1 MPSEHLHARMKA
13 RTLSHLGRI
22 ALLALTVCCGA
33 TWILWSQAPERV
45 EAFDAYLKDRYV
57 ASYVDRFQDVNK
69 RLAQKDESALDE
81 LEELIVDLEPVKKGD
96 RLESLK
102 RSALQRAISVYS
114 FTGNLER
121 ALHHADGVTVFDDR
135 DIHNSVR
142 RAALLAKMPGKL
154 EEAEAVL
161 EDLFLRFPATSFVS
175 DMQISALTGQGR
187 YAEAILAALRA
198 ESFGAMLVPTDAWEI
213 YVDLGEGFRN
223 DKKTTLRVREDVE
236 PGRFVASLHMPKS
249 VSELTRLR
257 IDMPPSAKLII
268 DEWTITFTAGE
279 TVTTLPVLERIESSN
294 QVVIEGDLVKT
305 IGGGDSFVALLVP
318 EELLEVPGVKL
329 RMEMRITRADL
340 QSIWRHAEDPDVLAE
355 VRAALIEA
363 SRPHELERINAR
375 ALEMQ

>member
-1 MPSEHLHARMKA
+1 MKA

-22 ALLALTVCCGA
+22 ALLALTVCCGV
-33 TWILWSQAPERV
+33 TWLLWTQAPERV
-45 EAFDAYLKDRYV
+45 HAFDAYLKDRYV
-57 ASYVDRFQDVNK
+57 ASYVDRFQDVNY
-69 RLAQKDESALDE
+69 RLAQKDKSALDD

-102 RSALQRAISVYS
+102 RSALQRAINVYS
-114 FTGNLER
+114 LTGNLER
-121 ALHHADGVTVFDDR
+121 ALHHADGVTVFDER
-135 DIHNSVR
+135 DIHHSVG

-175 DMQISALTGQGR
+175 DMQIGALTGQGR
-187 YAEAILAALRA
+187 YAQAILAALRA

-213 YVDLGEGFRN
+213 YVDLGEGFRD
-223 DKKTTLRVREDVE
+223 DKKTSLRVREGIE
-236 PGRFVASLHMPKS
+236 QGRFIASLHMPKS
-249 VSELTRLR
+249 VSGLTRLR
-257 IDMPPSAKLII
+257 IDMPPNAKLVI

-279 TVTTLPVLERIESSN
+279 TVTALPVLESLESSN
-294 QVVIEGDLVKT
+294 QVVIEGDLIKT
-305 IGGGDSFVALLVP
+305 IGGGDSYVALLVP